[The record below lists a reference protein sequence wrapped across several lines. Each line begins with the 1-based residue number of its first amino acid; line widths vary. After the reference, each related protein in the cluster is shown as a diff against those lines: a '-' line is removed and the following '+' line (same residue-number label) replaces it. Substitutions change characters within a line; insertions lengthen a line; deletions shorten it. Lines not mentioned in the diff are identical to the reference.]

1 MPIPTIID
9 EQRNALATVEA
20 LARHGLADPETAPA
34 ALMAITEV
42 ATRTSSLVR
51 ELAQAL

>member
-9 EQRNALATVEA
+9 EQRSTLATVES
-20 LARHGLADPETAPA
+20 LARHGLADTESAPA
-34 ALMAITEV
+34 VLMAIAEV
-42 ATRTSSLVR
+42 ATRTSRLVR